1 MKKAQVLYAVC
12 AVTATF
18 AIVFGVIKNNA
29 RTPEKL
35 PNEAG
40 AVRDDNKKIVRLLQ
54 DARVTAFSSWS
65 VQDESKNLPYAVQSF
80 DQDPHYEG
88 GAGVKLSIFD
98 EAGAVIY
105 EDYFSEV
112 HRIYPSYALRK
123 GSSQLV
129 MEVGYGG
136 SASFLKMLDYQN
148 GKVVNL
154 MEAVEPNSDFHAGA
168 EVRPQFRSG
177 INPAVEPYQVLLT
190 RGVGLASPVEK
201 HTEVFRY
208 KDGAYRYVGK
218 FSTKEVDDYIEKLMA
233 RSITPTK

>member
-29 RTPEKL
+29 RPSERS
-35 PNEAG
+35 PNETG
-40 AVRDDNKKIVRLLQ
+40 AVKEDNKKIVRLLQ

-65 VQDESKNLPYAVQSF
+65 VQDESKTLSYTVQSF
-80 DQDPHYEG
+80 EQDSNYE

-123 GSSQLV
+123 GSSQQV

-136 SASFLKMLDYQN
+136 SASFLEMLDYQS

-177 INPAVEPYQVLLT
+177 INPAGEPYQVLLT
-190 RGVGLASPVEK
+190 GGVGLASPVEK
-201 HTEVFRY
+201 HTNVFRY
-208 KDGAYRYVGK
+208 KDGAYRYVGR
-218 FSTKEVDDYIEKLMA
+218 FSAQKVDDYIEKLMA
-233 RSITPTK
+233 ENSSERE